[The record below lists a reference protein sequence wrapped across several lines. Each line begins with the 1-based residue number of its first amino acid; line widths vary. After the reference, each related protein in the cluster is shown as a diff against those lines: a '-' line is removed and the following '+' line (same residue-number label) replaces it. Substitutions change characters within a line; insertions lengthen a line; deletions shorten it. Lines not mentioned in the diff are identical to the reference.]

1 MRKILAIV
9 GIAAAGVLG
18 AWLTHKYVPTSDSGP
33 MGRAK
38 DWVVDRAAG
47 LKDRMVRASRK
58 PEPQA
63 CRAGH
68 VD

>member
-1 MRKILAIV
+1 M
-9 GIAAAGVLG
+9 GITAAGVLG

-47 LKDRMVRASRK
+47 LKDRMVRASRN

-63 CRAGH
+63 YRVGY
-68 VD
+68 VV

>member
-18 AWLTHKYVPTSDSGP
+18 AWLTHKYIPTTEHGP

-38 DWVVDRAAG
+38 DWVVDRATG

-58 PEPQA
+58 PEPET

-68 VD
+68 VV

>member
-1 MRKILAIV
+1 MRKILAIG
-9 GIAAAGVLG
+9 GIAAAGILG

-38 DWVVDRAAG
+38 DWVVDQAVG

-58 PEPQA
+58 PETET

-68 VD
+68 VV

>member
-9 GIAAAGVLG
+9 GIAAAGILG

-38 DWVVDRAAG
+38 DWVVDQAVG

-58 PEPQA
+58 PETET

-68 VD
+68 VV

>member
-18 AWLTHKYVPTSDSGP
+18 AWLTHKYIPTTEHGP

-38 DWVVDRAAG
+38 DWVVDRATG
-47 LKDRMVRASRK
+47 LKDRMVRSSRK
-58 PEPQA
+58 PEPET

-68 VD
+68 VV